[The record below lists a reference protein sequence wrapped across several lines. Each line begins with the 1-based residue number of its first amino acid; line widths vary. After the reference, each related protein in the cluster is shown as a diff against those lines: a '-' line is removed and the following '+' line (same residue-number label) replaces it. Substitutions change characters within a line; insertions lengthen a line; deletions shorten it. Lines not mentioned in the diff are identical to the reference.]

1 MKKFLSGVVVGIII
15 GIASLTLI
23 VPLTKRGEIEGI
35 YFAHPPQ
42 LNTSI
47 DFRNNG
53 TMLMVSSDIGEWFQW
68 KVENGKIYAQAT
80 SEKYKGKEI
89 VFDIKEQDLF
99 LGNIRF
105 RKTK

>member
-1 MKKFLSGVVVGIII
+1 
-15 GIASLTLI
+15 
-23 VPLTKRGEIEGI
+23 
-35 YFAHPPQ
+35 
-42 LNTSI
+42 
-47 DFRNNG
+47 
-53 TMLMVSSDIGEWFQW
+53 MVSSDSGEWFQW